1 MNLRSR
7 YFRFGLPIVLILGTL
22 GYLAATGIQQS
33 KSYYVTVT
41 ELRGMGNDA
50 YVKRLRVAGIV
61 VAGSIQRHGTGAD
74 FVLDEQGK
82 QLKVEYKGS
91 EPPPDT
97 FKDESQALAEGT
109 MGRDGIFHAS
119 ELQAKCASKYAPAAG
134 QQSTG
139 TSTRT
144 QSTPPIS
151 SSAAKPAGS

>member
-61 VAGSIQRHGTGAD
+61 VARVH
-74 FVLDEQGK
+74 
-82 QLKVEYKGS
+82 
-91 EPPPDT
+91 
-97 FKDESQALAEGT
+97 
-109 MGRDGIFHAS
+109 
-119 ELQAKCASKYAPAAG
+119 
-134 QQSTG
+134 
-139 TSTRT
+139 
-144 QSTPPIS
+144 
-151 SSAAKPAGS
+151 SAARHRGRFCPRRTERQCS